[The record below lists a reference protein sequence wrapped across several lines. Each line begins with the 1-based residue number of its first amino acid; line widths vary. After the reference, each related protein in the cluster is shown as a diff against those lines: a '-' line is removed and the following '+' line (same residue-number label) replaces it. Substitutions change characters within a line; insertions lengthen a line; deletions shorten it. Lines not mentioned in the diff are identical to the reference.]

1 MATVKKEGERIN
13 QFITAPEVRVVHD
26 EKGSLGIMNIKDALA
41 LAKEEG
47 SDLVEIVPTAE
58 PPVCKIINYGK
69 YKFDIQKKSK
79 EAKKKQKSVQ
89 LKEIKMRPQ
98 ISIHD
103 YNFKMKHI
111 REFLDEGNKVKITI
125 MFRGREMAHT
135 EFGYDLINKIIQD
148 LENEASTEK
157 PAKLEGKNL
166 SAVLNPMKMKK
177 TSSSDA
183 EESSKKEV
191 SEDTEE

>member
-26 EKGSLGIMNIKDALA
+26 EKGSLGIMSIKDALA

-166 SAVLNPMKMKK
+166 STVLNPMKMKK
-177 TSSSDA
+177 TSSSED
-183 EESSKKEV
+183 EETTQKEIFD
-191 SEDTEE
+191 DTEE

>member
-26 EKGSLGIMNIKDALA
+26 ERGSLGIMSIKDALA

-191 SEDTEE
+191 S

>member
-26 EKGSLGIMNIKDALA
+26 EKGSLGIMSIKDALA

-183 EESSKKEV
+183 EESSKKET
-191 SEDTEE
+191 SDDTEE

>member
-26 EKGSLGIMNIKDALA
+26 ERGSLGVMSIKDALA

-79 EAKKKQKSVQ
+79 EAKKKQKLVQ

-148 LENEASTEK
+148 LENEATTEK

-177 TSSSDA
+177 TSSDS
-183 EESSKKEV
+183 EGSNKKEV
-191 SEDTEE
+191 SEDT

>member
-26 EKGSLGIMNIKDALA
+26 EKGSLGIMSIKDALA

-177 TSSSDA
+177 TSSDA
-183 EESSKKEV
+183 EESSKKEA
-191 SEDTEE
+191 SDDTEE

>member
-26 EKGSLGIMNIKDALA
+26 KRGSLGIMSIKDALA

-111 REFLDEGNKVKITI
+111 REFLGEGNKVKITI

-177 TSSSDA
+177 TSSSED
-183 EESSKKEV
+183 EETTQKEIFD
-191 SEDTEE
+191 DTEE

>member
-26 EKGSLGIMNIKDALA
+26 KRGSLGIMSIKDALA

-79 EAKKKQKSVQ
+79 EAKKKQKLVQ

-111 REFLDEGNKVKITI
+111 REFLGEGNKVKITI

-177 TSSSDA
+177 TSSSED
-183 EESSKKEV
+183 EETTQKEIFD
-191 SEDTEE
+191 DTEE

>member
-26 EKGSLGIMNIKDALA
+26 EKGSLGIMSIKDALA

-166 SAVLNPMKMKK
+166 SAVLNPMKVKK

-183 EESSKKEV
+183 EIPSKKEA
-191 SEDTEE
+191 SANTEE

>member
-26 EKGSLGIMNIKDALA
+26 ERGSLGVMSIKDALA
-41 LAKEEG
+41 LAKSEG
-47 SDLVEIVPTAE
+47 SDLVEIAPTAE

-148 LENEASTEK
+148 LENEAATEK

-166 SAVLNPMKMKK
+166 SAVLNPVKVKK
-177 TSSSDA
+177 ADSEGSA
-183 EESSKKEV
+183 NKKESSE
-191 SEDTEE
+191 TNEE

>member
-13 QFITAPEVRVVHD
+13 QFITAPEVRVVRD
-26 EKGSLGIMNIKDALA
+26 EGVSPGVMSIKDALA

-47 SDLVEIVPTAE
+47 SDLVEIVPTAD
-58 PPVCKIINYGK
+58 GK

-79 EAKKKQKSVQ
+79 EAKKKQKLVQ

-135 EFGYDLINKIIQD
+135 KFGYDLIEKIMQD

-166 SAVLNPMKMKK
+166 SAVLNPIKVKK
-177 TSSSDA
+177 TSSDSKEASESA
-183 EESSKKEV
+183 E
-191 SEDTEE
+191 

>member
-1 MATVKKEGERIN
+1 MATVRRDGERIN
-13 QFITAPEVRVVHD
+13 QFITASEVRVVHD
-26 EKGSLGIMNIKDALA
+26 KKGSLGIMNIKDAIVLA
-41 LAKEEG
+41 REED
-47 SDLVEIVPTAE
+47 SDLVEIVPNAN

-69 YKFDIQKKSK
+69 YKFELQKKNK
-79 EAKKKQKSVQ
+79 EAKKKQKLVQ

-98 ISIHD
+98 ISVHD

-135 EFGYDLINKIIQD
+135 EFGHDLVDKIIKD

-157 PAKLEGKNL
+157 PPKMEGRNL
-166 SAVLNPMKMKK
+166 SAVLNPVNKTKK
-177 TSSSDA
+177 TSSDA
-183 EESSKKEV
+183 DKNESKENIEE
-191 SEDTEE
+191 

>member
-1 MATVKKEGERIN
+1 MATFKKDGERIN
-13 QFITAPEVRVVHD
+13 NFITAEEVRVVHD
-26 EKGSLGIMNIKDALA
+26 EKGSLGVMSLKEALA

-47 SDLVEIVPTAE
+47 SDLVEIVPTAT
-58 PPVCKIINYGK
+58 PPVCKIIDYGK
-69 YKFDIQKKSK
+69 YKFDLQKKNK
-79 EAKKKQKSVQ
+79 EAKKKQKFVQ

-111 REFLDEGNKVKITI
+111 REFLDDGNKVKITI

-135 EFGYDLINKIIQD
+135 EFGYDLINKIIAD
-148 LENEASTEK
+148 LETEASVEK

-166 SAVLNPMKMKK
+166 SAVLNPLKMKK
-177 TSSSDA
+177 VSSED
-183 EESSKKEV
+183 KKEGI
-191 SEDTEE
+191 ED

>member
-13 QFITAPEVRVVHD
+13 QFITAPEVRVVRD
-26 EKGSLGIMNIKDALA
+26 EGVSPGVMSIKDALA

-47 SDLVEIVPTAE
+47 SDLVEIVPTAD

-79 EAKKKQKSVQ
+79 EAKKKQKLVQ

-125 MFRGREMAHT
+125 MFRGREIAHT
-135 EFGYDLINKIIQD
+135 EFVYDLINKIIQD
-148 LENEASTEK
+148 LENEATTEK

-177 TSSSDA
+177 TSSDS
-183 EESSKKEV
+183 EGSNKKEV

>member
-26 EKGSLGIMNIKDALA
+26 EKGSLGIMSIKEALA

-47 SDLVEIVPTAE
+47 SDLVEIVPSAQ

-79 EAKKKQKSVQ
+79 EAKKKQKLVQ

-111 REFLDEGNKVKITI
+111 REFLGEGNKVKITI

-177 TSSSDA
+177 TSSSED
-183 EESSKKEV
+183 EETTQKEIFD
-191 SEDTEE
+191 DTEE

>member
-26 EKGSLGIMNIKDALA
+26 EKGSLGIMSIKDALA

-69 YKFDIQKKSK
+69 YKFDIQKKGK

>member
-26 EKGSLGIMNIKDALA
+26 ERGSLGVMSIKDALA

-79 EAKKKQKSVQ
+79 EAKKKQKLVQ

-135 EFGYDLINKIIQD
+135 KFGYDLIEKIIQD
-148 LENEASTEK
+148 LENEAATEK

-166 SAVLNPMKMKK
+166 SAVLNPIKMKK
-177 TSSSDA
+177 SSSDS
-183 EESSKKEV
+183 ESSSKKEAA
-191 SEDTEE
+191 EDAEE

>member
-13 QFITAPEVRVVHD
+13 QFITAPEVRVVRD
-26 EKGSLGIMNIKDALA
+26 EGVSPGVMSIKDALA

-47 SDLVEIVPTAE
+47 SDLVEIVPTAD

-111 REFLDEGNKVKITI
+111 REFLEEGNKVKITI

-148 LENEASTEK
+148 LENEAATEK

-166 SAVLNPMKMKK
+166 SAVLNPIKVKK
-177 TSSSDA
+177 NDSEGSA
-183 EESSKKEV
+183 NKKESSEV
-191 SEDTEE
+191 NNEE

>member
-26 EKGSLGIMNIKDALA
+26 EKGSLGIMSIKDALA

>member
-26 EKGSLGIMNIKDALA
+26 ERGSLGIMSIKDALA

-79 EAKKKQKSVQ
+79 EAKKKQKLVQ

-135 EFGYDLINKIIQD
+135 KFGYDLIEKIIQD
-148 LENEASTEK
+148 LENEAATEK

-166 SAVLNPMKMKK
+166 SAVLNPVKAKK
-177 TSSSDA
+177 TSSDS
-183 EESSKKEV
+183 ESSSKKEAAED
-191 SEDTEE
+191 SEE

>member
-26 EKGSLGIMNIKDALA
+26 KRGSLGIMSIKDALA

-183 EESSKKEV
+183 EESSKKEA

>member
-26 EKGSLGIMNIKDALA
+26 ERGSLGIMSIKDALA

-69 YKFDIQKKSK
+69 YKFDIQKKNK
-79 EAKKKQKSVQ
+79 EAKKKQKLVQ

-135 EFGYDLINKIIQD
+135 EFGYDLINKIIND
-148 LENEASTEK
+148 LENEAAAEK

-166 SAVLNPMKMKK
+166 SAVLNPIKAKK
-177 TSSSDA
+177 SDSEGSSAKKESK
-183 EESSKKEV
+183 ESS
-191 SEDTEE
+191 

>member
-26 EKGSLGIMNIKDALA
+26 EKGSLGIMSIKDALA

-79 EAKKKQKSVQ
+79 EAKKKQKLVQ

-135 EFGYDLINKIIQD
+135 KFGYDLIEKIIQD
-148 LENEASTEK
+148 LENEAATEK

-166 SAVLNPMKMKK
+166 SAVLNPIKMKK
-177 TSSSDA
+177 ASSDSEGSSA
-183 EESSKKEV
+183 KKESSEDKE
-191 SEDTEE
+191 E

>member
-13 QFITAPEVRVVHD
+13 QFITAPEVRVVRD
-26 EKGSLGIMNIKDALA
+26 EGVSPGVMSIKDALA

-47 SDLVEIVPTAE
+47 SDLVEIVPTAD

-111 REFLDEGNKVKITI
+111 REFLEEGNKVKITI

-135 EFGYDLINKIIQD
+135 EFGYELINKIIQD
-148 LENEASTEK
+148 LENEAATEK

-166 SAVLNPMKMKK
+166 SAVLNPVKMKK
-177 TSSSDA
+177 TSSDS
-183 EESSKKEV
+183 EKNEV
-191 SEDTEE
+191 SENTEE

>member
-13 QFITAPEVRVVHD
+13 QFITAPEVRVVHG
-26 EKGSLGIMNIKDALA
+26 ENSLGIMSIKEALA

-47 SDLVEIVPTAE
+47 SDLVEIAPNAE
-58 PPVCKIINYGK
+58 PPVCKIIDYGK

-79 EAKKKQKSVQ
+79 EAKKKQKLVQ

-111 REFLDEGNKVKITI
+111 REFLGEGNKVKITI

-177 TSSSDA
+177 TSSSED
-183 EESSKKEV
+183 EETTQKEIFD
-191 SEDTEE
+191 DTEE

>member
-26 EKGSLGIMNIKDALA
+26 EKGSLGIMSIKDALA

-183 EESSKKEV
+183 EESSKKEA